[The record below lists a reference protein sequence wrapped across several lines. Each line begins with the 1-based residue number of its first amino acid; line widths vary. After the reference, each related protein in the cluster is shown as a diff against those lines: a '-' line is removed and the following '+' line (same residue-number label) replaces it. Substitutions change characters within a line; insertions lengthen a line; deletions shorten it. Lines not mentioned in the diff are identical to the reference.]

1 MNKQDKTSHGQK
13 KYPVPART
21 EYTHAG
27 MRRDSRRPVTG
38 TPVPNDE
45 SVVEEMHWVMENQK

>member
-1 MNKQDKTSHGQK
+1 MSKQDKKSQAK
-13 KYPVPART
+13 NQAPAPART

-45 SVVEEMHWVMENQK
+45 SVVEEMRWVMENQK